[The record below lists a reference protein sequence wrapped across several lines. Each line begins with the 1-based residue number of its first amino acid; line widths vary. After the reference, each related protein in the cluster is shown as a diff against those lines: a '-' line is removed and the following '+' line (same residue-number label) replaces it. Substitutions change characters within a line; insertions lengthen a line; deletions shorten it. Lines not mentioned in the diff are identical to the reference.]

1 MEYKLSSE
9 VGPLP
14 LILYSSWSMQLR
26 EYLCVKTC
34 IYVCMKVPREK
45 CEGGGTEAGRAATRV
60 YKTGTQLR
68 DHCRCWVALL
78 DMDPL
83 LVIIC
88 KGISV

>member
-1 MEYKLSSE
+1 
-9 VGPLP
+9 
-14 LILYSSWSMQLR
+14 
-26 EYLCVKTC
+26 
-34 IYVCMKVPREK
+34 MKVPREK

-60 YKTGTQLR
+60 YKTGTPLR